1 MNKLL
6 KLIGYKHNYAGRDRS
21 YKFSWG
27 EISLWSK
34 DIGFDW
40 SGPHY
45 CYEPKLVIQ
54 AYFLNIYI
62 QTPSF
67 GLKAAQSSKEEV
79 QYGFYLYPSLHDWQD
94 TCFFFGK
101 DRSWRWYMPWTY
113 AWEST
118 EHLAHDL
125 KTVIVKE
132 QKQKGKRD
140 WFAYDK
146 QRQEYEKNHTQV
158 YDYTYRLKNG
168 EVQHRKASVTIERRT
183 WYMRWLPCKKKV
195 ITSIDINF
203 DGEVGER
210 SGSWKGGTIGCSYE
224 MLPNETP
231 EQCLRRMESEREFS

>member
-6 KLIGYKHNYAGRDRS
+6 KLIGYKHNYGGKERS

-27 EISLWSK
+27 EIFLWSK
-34 DIGFDW
+34 NIGLYW

-45 CYEPKLVIQ
+45 CYKPKLVIQ

-62 QTPSF
+62 DTLLF

-79 QYGFYLYPSLHDWQD
+79 RYGVHLFPNLHNWESTIFY
-94 TCFFFGK
+94 FGK
-101 DRSWRWYMPWTY
+101 DRSWYWRMPWTY
-113 AWEST
+113 EWEST

-132 QKQKGKRD
+132 QKGKRD

-146 QRQEYEKNHTQV
+146 QRQEYKKNHAKV
-158 YDYTYRLKNG
+158 YDYTYKLKNG

-183 WYMRWLPCKKKV
+183 WYMRWLPCKKMV
-195 ITSIDINF
+195 ITSIDVEF

-231 EQCLRRMESEREFS
+231 EQCLRRMESEREFT